1 MKISNCKLQIAK
13 RPIFKSFA
21 LCILHFALCIFF
33 LGPAFAGLN
42 DLDVTSSISSSEIR
56 IGERIQFKVLIEHDK
71 GLDIYY
77 PDESSLSLPPFE
89 LVKQKTTLRKGALGR
104 DVTEVLYLIT
114 TFDAGEFVVSPIL
127 ITAKDGYGN
136 ERNVKTLGHAVS
148 VKTGVAVGSEIID
161 ILPPMEV
168 TERFAYM
175 KQAARYLP
183 FVALFLM
190 ISLIALYFLRAKNQ
204 KALLQP
210 DPRSTAINRLEML
223 GVDEDCIE
231 KAYFEISEILRV
243 FFHQHLQIESLKMTS
258 RELMLDLK
266 GRSGIE
272 RLNDEA
278 EDLFFDLD
286 LVKFSPF
293 KPSLEDARNAIIRAE
308 SLIKEVP

>member
-1 MKISNCKLQIAK
+1 MKIPDCKLQIAK

-21 LCILHFALCIFF
+21 LCILQFAICLSFS
-33 LGPAFAGLN
+33 GPVFAGLN
-42 DLDVTSSISSSEIR
+42 DIDVTSSISSSDIR

-89 LVKQKTTLRKGALGR
+89 LVKQKTTLKKGSLGR
-104 DVTEVLYLIT
+104 DVTEVVYFIT

-136 ERNVKTLGHAVS
+136 ERNVKTVGHAVS
-148 VKTGVAVGSEIID
+148 VKTGIAVGSEIID

-168 TERFAYM
+168 TERFGYL
-175 KQAARYLP
+175 KRAARYLP
-183 FVALFLM
+183 FIALFIAITLA
-190 ISLIALYFLRAKNQ
+190 ALYLLRAKNRT
-204 KALLQP
+204 ALLQP
-210 DPRSTAINRLEML
+210 DPRSTAINRLGML
-223 GVDEDCIE
+223 EVDEDCIE
-231 KAYFEISEILRV
+231 KAYFDISEILRV
-243 FFHQHLQIESLKMTS
+243 FFHQHLQIDSLKMTS
-258 RELMLDLK
+258 RELLHGLK
-266 GRSGIE
+266 AKGGME
-272 RLNDEA
+272 RVNDRA

-293 KPSLEDARNAIIRAE
+293 KPSLEDARDAITRAE